1 MKLARRIWQI
11 PRAGSIDHLKLIS
24 DELPEPGPGEARVA
38 VRAVGLNF
46 ADLFALQ
53 GLYSATPSGTFV
65 PGLEFSGIIEAL
77 GPARA
82 GDASSAGGAAPLQ
95 AGDRVMGAIR
105 FGAYADRLNA
115 DLRYLRK
122 IPDGWDFAQGAALP
136 AQGLTAYYALRELG
150 NLRANQTVLIHSL
163 AGGVGLLALEIARR
177 LKAEVIGTIGSPA
190 KIDFLVNECGVP
202 REQIIVRDPRR
213 FGAQLDVALA
223 ALRERKLAEL
233 PPDVVKAN
241 GEPLYDSRPYHGFDL
256 ILDAVA
262 GEYFQPACTRL
273 QPAGRMILFGVA
285 TMMTGRG
292 RPNYLKLAW
301 RYLTRPRLDPIEMI
315 SDNRNF
321 MAFNLI
327 WLWDR
332 IDELGRLYDELLA
345 LNLPAPHVGRRFAFE
360 DAHAALEYFQSGQSV
375 GKVVL
380 APGAEPASEPGT

>member
-11 PRAGSIDHLKLIS
+11 PRAGSIGNLRLIQ
-24 DELPEPGPGEARVA
+24 DELSEPGPGEARVA

-53 GLYSATPSGTFV
+53 GLYSATPAGAFV
-65 PGLEFSGIIEAL
+65 PGLEFSGVIEAL

-82 GDASSAGGAAPLQ
+82 GETDRASTTLQ
-95 AGDRVMGAIR
+95 TGDRVMGAIR

-115 DLRYLRK
+115 DLRYLRR
-122 IPDGWDFAQGAALP
+122 IPAGWDFAEGAALP

-150 NLRANQTVLIHSL
+150 NLRANQTVLVHSV

-177 LKAEVIGTIGSPA
+177 MGAEVIGTIGSPA

-202 REQIIVRDPRR
+202 RDQIIVRDPRR
-213 FGAQLDVALA
+213 FGAQLDAALA
-223 ALRERKLAEL
+223 ALRKRKLMSEGAAQTE
-233 PPDVVKAN
+233 N
-241 GEPLYDSRPYHGFDL
+241 GPLYDSRPDHGFDQ

-262 GEYFQPACTRL
+262 GEYFQPAFTRL

-301 RYLTRPRLDPIEMI
+301 RYLTRPRLDPIQMI
-315 SDNRNF
+315 SDNRNC

-332 IDELGRLYDELLA
+332 IDELGRLYDELIA
-345 LNLPAPHVGRRFAFE
+345 LDLPAPHVGRRFAFE
-360 DAHAALEYFQSGQSV
+360 DAHAALKYFQSGQSV

-380 APGAEPASEPGT
+380 EPQSTTQSGSGVDI